1 VEFDMDRKN
10 KVYIICLQKLN
21 IAKRILILI
30 SLLTLF
36 LLGINIQGTES
47 SNIRKEIV
55 LKSKVGS
62 NDSELGFM
70 TLKNGET
77 IVPSAITID
86 SNGNIYIA
94 DIANDRIQKYDKDGK
109 FLFKI
114 NMHIKRK
121 KWYKI
126 IDDLSVDNANNL
138 YVASRHEGKID
149 KYSPEGKLLQSINLD
164 DKNIYWDE
172 KKGWGSGAVQIER
185 IMVDITGNIYLHGV
199 YELIKFDSKGNIL
212 KKWAPILFVRSS
224 VLDEAGNLY
233 LAHQKKVVEKYD
245 MNSKLLATEK
255 CGKLYS
261 WLEEGYCF
269 VPQFIDKNG
278 FIYWFEKKGT
288 VAIKADKLGKRHGD
302 YRIRNADVY
311 GNTVKFDSNGNLYIF
326 NYSGDE
332 FWVEKII
339 FQ

>member
-1 VEFDMDRKN
+1 MNSKN
-10 KVYIICLQKLN
+10 KACIIRLQNLN
-21 IAKRILILI
+21 IVKQKFILI

-36 LLGINIQGTES
+36 LLGINIQGTEG
-47 SNIRKEIV
+47 SNIRKEIAF
-55 LKSKVGS
+55 KSKVGS
-62 NDSELGFM
+62 KDGEVGFM

-94 DIANDRIQKYDKDGK
+94 DIANDRIQKFDKNGK

-126 IDDLSVDNANNL
+126 IDDLSVDNADNL
-138 YVASRHEGKID
+138 YMASRHEGKID
-149 KYSPEGKLLQSINLD
+149 KYSPEGKFLQSINLD
-164 DKNIYWDE
+164 DKDIYWDE
-172 KKGWGSGAVQIER
+172 KKGWIRGVLQIER
-185 IMVDITGNIYLHGV
+185 IMIDIKGNIYLHGV
-199 YELIKFDSKGNIL
+199 YELIKFDSKENIL
-212 KKWAPILFVRSS
+212 KKWAPILHVRSS

-233 LAHQKKVVEKYD
+233 LAHQKKFVEKYD
-245 MNSKLLATEK
+245 VNSKLLATEK

-261 WLEEGYCF
+261 WLENGYCF
-269 VPQFIDKNG
+269 LPQFIDKNG

-288 VAIKADKLGKRHGD
+288 IGIKADKQGRRLGY
-302 YRIRNADVY
+302 YRISNADVY
-311 GNTVKFDSNGNLYIF
+311 ENIVKFDLNGNLYIF

-332 FWVEKII
+332 FVVEKIV